1 MRGQTK
7 SNNSNAQIYFK
18 FLILQAKQIDPALVY
33 W

>member
-7 SNNSNAQIYFK
+7 SNNNAQIYFK

-33 W
+33 